1 MGNFQPAHVCGPQ
14 STFPW
19 LDRAP
24 KCPVGTDVG
33 VAIGGDCSLL
43 CDWWRGLGRGSEAE
57 VVEVLALQLI
67 ISELGGGGAGGVG
80 GGVPPRLHRRV
91 QRLKVWSPMFLN
103 EEQLFLFSE

>member
-1 MGNFQPAHVCGPQ
+1 MFVVHSPPSPGQ
-14 STFPW
+14 T
-19 LDRAP
+19 LDGAP

-57 VVEVLALQLI
+57 VLEVLALQLI
-67 ISELGGGGAGGVG
+67 ISELGGGGAGGVGGG

-103 EEQLFLFSE
+103 EEQLFLFSQ